1 MFYSC
6 RKDDFTTDSGA
17 KLSFSTDTLLF
28 DTVFTTMSS
37 TTKRIK
43 VYNKNSDNIIISDI
57 RLQNGANSQFR
68 INVDGL
74 SGNQHSNIEIRSGD
88 SIYIFLEVTIDP
100 NSVLSPFVVEEQLL
114 FSTNGNNQKV
124 HLMAWGQNAHY
135 FTPKNM

>member
-1 MFYSC
+1 MRIENHTYFFAIALIFVLLSSMFYSC

-57 RLQNGANSQFR
+57 RLKMVPTLN
-68 INVDGL
+68 
-74 SGNQHSNIEIRSGD
+74 
-88 SIYIFLEVTIDP
+88 LE
-100 NSVLSPFVVEEQLL
+100 
-114 FSTNGNNQKV
+114 
-124 HLMAWGQNAHY
+124 LM
-135 FTPKNM
+135 